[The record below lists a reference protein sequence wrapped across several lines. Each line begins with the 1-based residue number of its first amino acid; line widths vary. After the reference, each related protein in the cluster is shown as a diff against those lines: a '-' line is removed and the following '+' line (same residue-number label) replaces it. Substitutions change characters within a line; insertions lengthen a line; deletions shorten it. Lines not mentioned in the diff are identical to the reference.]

1 MEYLSVET
9 LALDLCS
16 DFEDEI
22 NFNYNDVVQRIQDI
36 LDSGLYTIEEL
47 WEINNEDSTKMY
59 DLIF

>member
-16 DFEDEI
+16 GFEDDI
-22 NFNYNDVVQRIQDI
+22 NYNNVVHRIEDL

>member
-16 DFEDEI
+16 GFEDEI
-22 NFNYNDVVQRIQDI
+22 DYNDVVQRIEDI
-36 LDSGLYTIEEL
+36 LDSGLTIEEL
-47 WEINNEDSTKMY
+47 WKINNEDSTKMY

>member
-1 MEYLSVET
+1 MEYLSVEI

-22 NFNYNDVVQRIQDI
+22 NYNDVVQRIEDI

-59 DLIF
+59 NLIF

>member
-1 MEYLSVET
+1 MEYLSVKT

-16 DFEDEI
+16 GFENEI
-22 NFNYNDVVQRIQDI
+22 NYNDVVQRIEDI

>member
-16 DFEDEI
+16 GFEDEI
-22 NFNYNDVVQRIQDI
+22 DYNDVVRRIEDV

>member
-1 MEYLSVET
+1 MEYLSAET

-16 DFEDEI
+16 GFEDEI
-22 NFNYNDVVQRIQDI
+22 NHNDVVQRINDI

>member
-1 MEYLSVET
+1 MEYLSVKT

-22 NFNYNDVVQRIQDI
+22 NYNDVVQRIEDI

-47 WEINNEDSTKMY
+47 WKINNEDSTKMY

>member
-16 DFEDEI
+16 GFEDEI
-22 NFNYNDVVQRIQDI
+22 DYNDVVRRIEDI
-36 LDSGLYTIEEL
+36 LDTGICTIEEL
-47 WEINNEDSTKMY
+47 WKINNEDSTKMY

>member
-1 MEYLSVET
+1 MDYLSAKT
-9 LALDLCS
+9 LALDLCNG
-16 DFEDEI
+16 FEDEI
-22 NFNYNDVVQRIQDI
+22 DYNNVVTRINDI

>member
-16 DFEDEI
+16 GFEDEI
-22 NFNYNDVVQRIQDI
+22 DYNDVVHRIEDI

>member
-1 MEYLSVET
+1 MDYLSAET

-16 DFEDEI
+16 GFEDEI
-22 NFNYNDVVQRIQDI
+22 DYNGVLMRINDI

-47 WEINNEDSTKMY
+47 WEINNEDSTKMC

>member
-22 NFNYNDVVQRIQDI
+22 NYNDVVQRIEDL

>member
-1 MEYLSVET
+1 MEYLSVKT

-16 DFEDEI
+16 GFENEI
-22 NFNYNDVVQRIQDI
+22 NYNYNDVVQRIEDL

>member
-22 NFNYNDVVQRIQDI
+22 DYNDVVQRIEDI

>member
-16 DFEDEI
+16 GFEDEI
-22 NFNYNDVVQRIQDI
+22 DYNRVLMRINDI